1 MSKIIGVTGGIGS
14 GKTTLTNY
22 IASKSFP
29 IYIADDAGKRVME
42 KEHVIRKVNNLFNN
56 EVLLSNGTL
65 DRNKIGSIVFN
76 DKILLEKLIAI
87 VHPEVAEDFKQFLE
101 ANMDKE
107 LIFKESAI
115 LFESGS
121 YKHCDATI
129 LITAPIDIR
138 IQRVVKRD
146 GVTTEAVVQR
156 MKNQLSDEKKAE
168 LSTFIVE
175 NVVLKDAFLRIDEI
189 IETLLRS

>member
-14 GKTTLTNY
+14 GKTTLVNY

-29 IYIADDAGKRVME
+29 IYIADDAGKHVME
-42 KEHVIRKVNNLFNN
+42 KEHVIRKVNKLFNN

-65 DRNKIGSIVFN
+65 DRKKIGSIVFN
-76 DKILLEKLIAI
+76 DKILLEKLNAI

-101 ANMDKE
+101 ANIDKE

-115 LFESGS
+115 LFESGA
-121 YKHCDATI
+121 YKDCDATI
-129 LITAPIDIR
+129 LITAPIDVR

-146 GVTTEAVVQR
+146 GVSREAVLQR
-156 MKNQLSDEKKAE
+156 MKNQLPDDEKAK

-175 NVVLKDAFLRIDEI
+175 NISLREAFFKIDYI
-189 IETLLRS
+189 INELLNN